1 MHINDVVSIE
11 TLDNIALICL
21 NNPPVNAASQALRA
35 GLQQAVAQAN
45 ADTAIDV
52 IAIYAA
58 GRTFVAGAD
67 IKEFGKPPLDPMLP
81 DLINEIEGSAKPVI
95 AVLHGTALG
104 GGLEIAIGAHLRVG
118 LQGLKVGLPE
128 IHLGLLPGAGGTQ
141 RTPRLIG
148 IPAALEMIL
157 SGRHVGAAEALELGL
172 IDRLSDAPPKEAA
185 ITAAKDVLSGAL
197 SPRRT
202 DEIQVKP
209 NHAHLDEMEAK
220 LMTTHAHLVSPHKCV
235 EAVRAS
241 SLPMKEGLKVER
253 QAFFDCMNTPQ
264 RAGLIHAFFGERAV
278 SNVPEAKLSPRDFA
292 QVGVIGGGTMGSGIA
307 TACLLAGLQVVLVE
321 TTQEALDRGIST
333 IQKNLD
339 GALKRGKL
347 AQDKFDATKNAL
359 SGALK
364 LGALDQVD
372 LVIEAVFENMDVKKD
387 IFGQLDKIC
396 KTGAILASNTSY
408 LDLDEI
414 SAATS
419 RPQDVIGLHFFSPAH
434 VMRLLEIVVG
444 AKTDDSVTAT
454 GFALAKRLGKV
465 GVKSGVCD
473 GFIGNRILAH
483 YRKTAA
489 YLVLDGAT
497 PQEVD
502 RALEGFG
509 FAMGPHKVGDLA
521 GLDIDWMTRQ
531 RKAPTRPEEERY
543 SGEVADRIC
552 EKGWFGRKTGKGYY
566 LYDSATL
573 VPNPEVETIITEERQ
588 KAGITPKPVAA
599 TDIVD
604 RYMTA
609 MISEAVRV
617 LEDNIAARP
626 LDIDMVLLFG
636 YGFPRHRGGPMH
648 YADTIGAKALIE
660 RIETYAKEDSYYWKV
675 PALLRQM
682 AQEGTTFADMNK

>member
-1 MHINDVVSIE
+1 MQINDVVSIE
-11 TLDNIALICL
+11 PLDNIALICL
-21 NNPPVNAASQALRA
+21 NNPPVNAASQALRV
-35 GLQQAVAQAN
+35 GIQQAVAQAN
-45 ADTAIDV
+45 KDAAIDV

-81 DLINEIEGSAKPVI
+81 DVINEIEESVRPVI
-95 AVLHGTALG
+95 TVLHGTALG
-104 GGLEIAIGAHLRVG
+104 GGLEIALGTHLRVG
-118 LQGLKVGLPE
+118 LNGLKLGLPE

-148 IPAALEMIL
+148 IPSALEMIL
-157 SGRHVGAAEALELGL
+157 SGRHLGASEALELNL
-172 IDRLSDAPPKEAA
+172 LDRLSNQTPRDAA
-185 ITAAKDVLSGAL
+185 ITAAKDVLSGIL
-197 SPRRT
+197 TPRRT

-209 NHAHLDEMEAK
+209 NHAYLEEMEAK
-220 LMTTHAHLVSPHKCV
+220 LLQTHAHLVSPHKCV

-241 SLPMKEGLKVER
+241 SLPLKEGLKVER
-253 QAFFDCMNTPQ
+253 QFFFDCMNTSQ

-278 SNVPEAKLSPRDFA
+278 SNVPEAKLLPRRVS

-307 TACLLAGLQVVLVE
+307 TACLLAGLGVVLVE
-321 TTQEALDRGIST
+321 NTKDTLDRGILT
-333 IQKNLD
+333 IHKNLE

-347 AQDKFDATKNAL
+347 AQDKFDATAAAL
-359 SGALK
+359 RGH
-364 LGALDQVD
+364 LGLSALDQVD
-372 LVIEAVFENMDVKKD
+372 IVIEAVYENMDVKKD

-396 KTGAILASNTSY
+396 KPGAILASNTSY
-408 LDLDEI
+408 LDLNKI
-414 SAATS
+414 AATTS
-419 RPQDVIGLHFFSPAH
+419 RPEDVIGLHFFSPAH

-444 AKTDDSVTAT
+444 AKTDKTVTAT
-454 GFALAKRLGKV
+454 GFSLAKRLRKI

-483 YRKTAA
+483 YRKIAA
-489 YLVLDGAT
+489 YLVLDGAS

-502 RALEGFG
+502 SALECFG

-531 RKAPTRPEEERY
+531 RKAPTRPKEERY
-543 SGEVADRIC
+543 SGNVADRIC
-552 EKGWFGRKTGKGYY
+552 ENSWFGRKSGKGYY
-566 LYDSATL
+566 LYDSANML
-573 VPNPEVETIITEERQ
+573 PNPEVEKIIADERK
-588 KAGITPKPVAA
+588 KAGITPKSISAA
-599 TDIVD
+599 DIVD
-604 RYMTA
+604 RYLTA

-617 LEDNIAARP
+617 LEDKIAARP

-648 YADTIGAKALIE
+648 YADTIGAKELIE

-675 PALLRQM
+675 PALLHQM
-682 AQEGTTFADMNK
+682 AREETTFADMNR